1 MATTIKKHQ
10 ETPDT
15 KTEGKSYPPLTYKAV
30 NSLRSDKRSLQAM
43 AAELIDNSKDAK
55 ATKVNVTV
63 LGTEKNNY
71 VDQIVIADNGVG
83 MCESTLEGSYH
94 LGFEREYSPH
104 DIGKFGLGGTKSC
117 LEKADRKRTI
127 TSDDGKRLLGRTY
140 DMDEVKKE
148 NLFFSRSLE
157 ELHVKELWGKYS
169 LDSDNSGTVIE
180 ISKPLSKTRWKNKKP
195 EFLRHLGE
203 TFRNFIQNGEL
214 EINVKFP
221 DDKGFVKVKPTCP
234 AGSDLPNAKVYSEPL
249 EYDGKTIGSVTQID
263 LSDCDFSRQQITSL
277 NAKAGIYI
285 TRGGRLIAGPML
297 QGEQDWKGTRK
308 RHPHL
313 RFARVL
319 IDFPVE
325 QDDIFR
331 ITNKK
336 EGVQPDD
343 RLMDAI
349 GNIINPFFVQSSRMT
364 EQRST
369 RRNAQGAG
377 KVLQRGRLNANK
389 PFMNPTSKANKSKG
403 STKLTKPCNVVPL
416 KNTSTVKRKSSNNW
430 VENISVTSW
439 GDEAVPWKY
448 DAIKKEICFNED
460 NIFIKTR
467 FLNQPEALQ
476 ETIRDF
482 VVAMISADQSHQHKL
497 QDECPDQQPWHTEFI
512 EQFYKKLRGTC

>member
-1 MATTIKKHQ
+1 MASLIENLMKKNQ
-10 ETPDT
+10 EAPDT

-30 NSLRSDKRSLQAM
+30 NSLRSDKRSLEAM
-43 AAELIDNSKDAK
+43 AAELIDNSKDAG

-71 VDQIVIADNGVG
+71 VDQVVIADNGVG

-94 LGFEREYSPH
+94 LGFERKYSPH

-117 LEKADRKRTI
+117 LEKADRKRTV
-127 TSDDGKRLLGRTY
+127 TSEDGKRLSARSY

-148 NLFFSRSLE
+148 NLFFSLSFE
-157 ELHVKELWGKYS
+157 ELHAKDLWDEYS
-169 LDSDNSGTVIE
+169 IDSDNSGTVIE
-180 ISKPLSKTRWKNKKP
+180 ISKPLSRTRWKNKRP

-221 DDKGFVKVKPTCP
+221 DDKGFVKVK
-234 AGSDLPNAKVYSEPL
+234 
-249 EYDGKTIGSVTQID
+249 
-263 LSDCDFSRQQITSL
+263 QQTTSL

-285 TRGGRLIAGPML
+285 ARGGRLITGPIM
-297 QGEQDWKGTRK
+297 QGEQGWKGTRK
-308 RHPHL
+308 RHPNY

-331 ITNKK
+331 ITNNK

-349 GNIINPFFVQSSRMT
+349 GNIINPFFMISSMAT
-364 EQRST
+364 QQRAT

-403 STKLTKPCNVVPL
+403 STKLTKPRNVVPL

-467 FLNQPEALQ
+467 FLNQPEPLQ